1 MQAAETRAYILE
13 RLVGDTAEPDRITAA
28 ARKFA
33 QRAIGAVTEG
43 VNQLLSTPIELEL
56 EAIELGRYAQALS
69 ASTENNAVS
78 VVQSAISPDALLL
91 DLDTDTVSLFVGAC
105 LGADPEFGPA
115 RIDRPLSQIELEIAT
130 AIFQEVAI
138 AFNGSGPR
146 SLKLCIPVARA
157 FSGPDIRKHILRDGP
172 SVRIVFSVK
181 SPKAFGRLAVTMPQ
195 RVLLN
200 ARDGAK
206 GDDGALEIAE
216 VNDSTTWSERLGE
229 EVRKSSVTLEATVPL
244 AQMSLGQLSQLMV
257 GQVLELPAA
266 AQSSTRLS
274 SRNKTLFVCEFG
286 KIGQNYSVRIKH
298 PFDES
303 QDFVDHLLSQ

>member
-33 QRAIGAVTEG
+33 QRAIGTVMEG

-69 ASTENNAVS
+69 ASSENNAVS

-105 LGADPEFGPA
+105 LGADPELGPA

-172 SVRIVFSVK
+172 SVRIVFTVK
-181 SPKAFGRLAVTMPQ
+181 SPKAYGRLAVTMPQ

-200 ARDGAK
+200 ARDGSK
-206 GDDGALEIAE
+206 GEDGGIEVAE
-216 VNDSTTWSERLGE
+216 VNDATTWSERLGE